1 MLCMYMTVWQIS
13 RLTTRANSVAVG
25 IPLLAIAAPK
35 RRVPLP
41 HKIVVFNT
49 FNKRF
54 RDNNFE
60 TFRNTYFVTKNH
72 ITHY

>member
-1 MLCMYMTVWQIS
+1 MLCTSMMVWQIS

-25 IPLLAIAAPK
+25 IPLLAIAATQK
-35 RRVPLP
+35 KDTLP
-41 HKIVVFNT
+41 YKIVVFNT

-60 TFRNTYFVTKNH
+60 TFRNTYFATKNN